1 MADIITK
8 EQREWLIE
16 KGYYEPDN
24 KTMNLKKLFAKHK
37 GKWLKEQQHETV
49 TGDDIEVEILDK
61 SESSVNEKVEPDKEE
76 KRIRSANS
84 DTNEAFL
91 DRVRLNAMLDLG
103 HISQEIYN
111 KGISNPSEAIAVINS
126 KMPLKESQM
135 ADFEAKFIDMVVS
148 QEKIKLLPP
157 AMLAK
162 AYNSLKKQAKDENN
176 ENAKTQ
182 LDAVSDRIDN
192 LITQAADKEGLYF
205 ADITN
210 IGDTYDGYMAMMD
223 AREADLDEQSPIKGK
238 VSVVRNYLNEQ
249 IAEYDDLMNL
259 NGENLNASELYER
272 YSKLEKEM
280 KKVELTPDHLQ
291 MLSSVKFTDEQGKP
305 VAQFVDKDGND
316 TPEYAEGCKIKED
329 SQLDTF
335 VKLAKAQVAQEEL
348 GSTADVEEICTP
360 ERLQEQVSSL
370 MYGASVVSKTEQG
383 IEEDLNAFTKDGKA
397 DKEKLKKF
405 VEDINKQGGM
415 TISPKVYETT
425 VNGVVNSSAA
435 FATRLGSKVG
445 KDKAVV
451 VQVLDSIKD
460 VDVRAEDRL
469 EVNNTKRKARIEM
482 LKRTLK
488 SDVSA
493 FVISAGISLASTA
506 SDAGITALTGGTNK
520 VAGMALGT
528 ALGVGM
534 TLVHIHRWRKNQKAQ
549 GKPCGLRAM
558 IKDRHLAPALVT
570 TALGSAALGFAVT
583 GNPKVAQI
591 LGYSS
596 MAVGM
601 ASGAINSAIDAKQMG
616 LSGVEAAVWGIAQ
629 AGTALGSGFAGRAA
643 AQGFVNHYNQA
654 HPENRI
660 FQHEETRT
668 TTTTVERTVVDVDKI
683 NADSDSF
690 LRRTWFKGDQAT
702 LDALIKQHGSA
713 EAVQYK
719 IGAGAIEVPALSEY
733 NNITKPVILTESW
746 AQQNGIDPRIIDV
759 VKNYPASSPEFQSAM
774 DMLRP
779 HYEHSQN
786 YVSTID
792 NAPLRP
798 DLYGHRDPAS
808 TYSANGDVPMKTQ
821 TENVTVSE
829 TILAPNKFVG
839 GLGMLG
845 QVGNTFG
852 KKLKERAGAL
862 LDRVKGFF
870 KHKKPE
876 VIEVIEDTP
885 EDTPEV
891 IEVIEDTPEEK
902 NVKKKEPKEVISKEL
917 LDEYKI
923 VYGTDLY
930 DFDKGEF
937 KGEEAKKAY
946 KKYYGMV
953 ETEFKAEPESKQQLG
968 FTAYMML
975 RKNEF
980 DKIVSQTRVLEKDKN
995 NPSVTA
1001 GKKYKE
1007 NLIKRR
1013 NEARVWEPVV
1023 VETRRSWKSSNLS
1036 PENMNKLTLTHF
1048 TKYLTHVAAQDE
1060 YVSDGS
1066 RNPDLN
1072 IDFKKHPKEIYVVST
1087 DKLLFGNEKEEVGK
1101 YVTFKGDESYL
1112 QKKQAVRVALDDLNG
1127 TNHNE
1132 KTNEVRARV
1141 KKGEKNKI
1149 NPNPK
1154 TVKSR

>member
-16 KGYYEPDN
+16 KGYYNPDD

-37 GKWLKEQQHETV
+37 GEWLKEQQLETV

-61 SESSVNEKVEPDKEE
+61 SESSVYEKVEPDKEE
-76 KRIRSANS
+76 KRDRSANS

-103 HISQEIYN
+103 HISQDIYD

-135 ADFEAKFIDMVVS
+135 ADFETKMVEIAVDK
-148 QEKIKLLPP
+148 QKLEFMP
-157 AMLAK
+157 ASMLAK
-162 AYNSLKKQAKDENN
+162 AYTLLKEQSKDDSNEVAKKYLQDVT
-176 ENAKTQ
+176 K
-182 LDAVSDRIDN
+182 RIDS
-192 LITQAADKEGLYF
+192 LIGQAANKEGLYYG
-205 ADITN
+205 DVTN
-210 IGDTYDGYMAMMD
+210 IADTYEGYMDMMGV
-223 AREADLDEQSPIKGK
+223 REPDLDADSSVKKQIPTAKAYLEQEVGK
-238 VSVVRNYLNEQ
+238 
-249 IAEYDDLMNL
+249 YDSLMNIDGKDL
-259 NGENLNASELYER
+259 DAVELYER
-272 YSKLEKEM
+272 FERIEKGL
-280 KKVELTPDHLQ
+280 KKVELTP
-291 MLSSVKFTDEQGKP
+291 EQIKMYENVRFFDQIKEP
-305 VAQFVDKDGND
+305 EAQFIDKDGKD
-316 TPEYAEGCKIKED
+316 CLGYSEGCSIKEG
-329 SQLDTF
+329 SKLDTF
-335 VKLAKAQVAQEEL
+335 IKAAKAQIIQEEL
-348 GSTADVEEICTP
+348 GSDASLEDICTP
-360 ERLQEQVSSL
+360 ERLEEQLSSII
-370 MYGASVVSKTEQG
+370 YSAAAVSKAKEIG
-383 IEEDLNAFTKDGKA
+383 ENIDEFTKDGKL
-397 DKEKLKKF
+397 DKEKMNKF
-405 VEDINKQGGM
+405 VSNLGTDGLVIDND
-415 TISPKVYETT
+415 VYEKTLD
-425 VNGVVNSSAA
+425 GVVNASGAYA
-435 FATRLGSKVG
+435 HRLGSKIG

-451 VQVLDSIKD
+451 MKVFDSVKD

-469 EVNNTKRKARIEM
+469 EINNTKRKARIEM

-488 SDVSA
+488 SGVSA
-493 FVISAGISLASTA
+493 FAISAGISLAGTA
-506 SDAGITALTGGTNK
+506 LSADAGLTAATGGMNK
-520 VAGMALGT
+520 VAGIALGT

-534 TLVHIHRWRKNQKAQ
+534 TLLHIHRWRKNQKAQ

-570 TALGSAALGFAVT
+570 TALGSAALGFAAT
-583 GNPKVAQI
+583 GNPGVATA
-591 LGYSS
+591 LGYSA

-601 ASGAINSAIDAKQMG
+601 SSGAINSAIDAKQMG

-629 AGTALGSGFAGRAA
+629 AGTALGSGFAGRAV

-702 LDALIKQHGSA
+702 LDALIEQHGSA

-746 AQQNGIDPRIIDV
+746 AQQNGIDPSIIDV

-779 HYEHSQN
+779 HYEHAQN

-829 TILAPNKFVG
+829 TILVPNKFVG

-845 QVGNTFG
+845 HIGRVFG
-852 KKLKERAGAL
+852 KRLKERAGAL
-862 LDRVKGFF
+862 LDGVKSVF
-870 KHKKPE
+870 KKQPEPKPE
-876 VIEVIEDTP
+876 PKQEQEPKP
-885 EDTPEV
+885 EP
-891 IEVIEDTPEEK
+891 
-902 NVKKKEPKEVISKEL
+902 KKEPKEVISKEL

-930 DFDKGEF
+930 DFAKGEF
-937 KGEEAKKAY
+937 IGRDEKEKNDMKKRY
-946 KKYYGMV
+946 NEYYGMV
-953 ETEFKAEPESKQQLG
+953 EAELMADDKRKDIG
-968 FTAYMML
+968 MTAYLRL
-975 RKNEF
+975 RKYEF
-980 DKIVSQTRVLEKDKN
+980 DKIMCDIPKESSYLDPKGEKQKEYLDK
-995 NPSVTA
+995 
-1001 GKKYKE
+1001 
-1007 NLIKRR
+1007 IKTEG
-1013 NEARVWEPVV
+1013 NDVRVWADDTKK
-1023 VETRRSWKSSNLS
+1023 TREAWQQSNLS
-1036 PENMNKLTLTHF
+1036 LDNKKKLTLSHF
-1048 TKYLTHVAAQDE
+1048 TKYLTHVKAKDE

-1072 IDFKKHPKEIYVVST
+1072 IDFKNHPKKIYVVST

-1112 QKKQAVRVALDDLNG
+1112 QKELAVRVALDDLNG
-1127 TNHNE
+1127 VKHNP
-1132 KTNEVRARV
+1132 KTNEVRKRV
-1141 KKGEKNKI
+1141 ENGEKNKGTAI
-1149 NPNPK
+1149 PK
-1154 TVKSR
+1154 NQSRGM

>member
-37 GKWLKEQQHETV
+37 GEWLKEQQLETV

-61 SESSVNEKVEPDKEE
+61 SESSVYEKVEPDKEE
-76 KRIRSANS
+76 KRDRSANS

-103 HISQEIYN
+103 HISQDIYD

-280 KKVELTPDHLQ
+280 KKVELTPEHLQ
-291 MLSSVKFTDEQGKP
+291 MLSSVKFTDEQGEP

-316 TPEYAEGCKIKED
+316 ALEYTEGCKIKED

-451 VQVLDSIKD
+451 VQVLDSVKD

-469 EVNNTKRKARIEM
+469 EINNTKRKARIEM

-488 SDVSA
+488 SGVSA
-493 FVISAGISLASTA
+493 FAISAGISLASTA

-520 VAGMALGT
+520 VAGIALGT

-601 ASGAINSAIDAKQMG
+601 SSGAINSAIDAKQMG

-629 AGTALGSGFAGRAA
+629 AGTALGSGFAGRAV

-702 LDALIKQHGSA
+702 LDALIEQHGSA

-746 AQQNGIDPRIIDV
+746 AQQNGIDPSIIDV

-779 HYEHSQN
+779 HYEHAQN

-829 TILAPNKFVG
+829 TILVPNKFVG

-845 QVGNTFG
+845 QVGRVFG
-852 KKLKERAGAL
+852 KRLKERAGAL
-862 LDRVKGFF
+862 LDGVKSVF
-870 KHKKPE
+870 KKQPEPKPE
-876 VIEVIEDTP
+876 PKQEQEPKP
-885 EDTPEV
+885 EP
-891 IEVIEDTPEEK
+891 
-902 NVKKKEPKEVISKEL
+902 KKEPKEVISKEL

-930 DFDKGEF
+930 DFAKGEF
-937 KGEEAKKAY
+937 IGRDEKEKNDMKKRY
-946 KKYYGMV
+946 NEYYGMV
-953 ETEFKAEPESKQQLG
+953 EAELMADDKRKDIG
-968 FTAYMML
+968 MTAYLRL
-975 RKNEF
+975 RKYEF
-980 DKIVSQTRVLEKDKN
+980 DKIMCDIPKESSYLDPKGEKQ
-995 NPSVTA
+995 
-1001 GKKYKE
+1001 KE
-1007 NLIKRR
+1007 YLDRIKTEG
-1013 NEARVWEPVV
+1013 NDVRVWADDTKK
-1023 VETRRSWKSSNLS
+1023 TREAWQQSNLS
-1036 PENMNKLTLTHF
+1036 LDNKKKLTLSHF
-1048 TKYLTHVAAQDE
+1048 TKYLTHVKAKDE

-1066 RNPDLN
+1066 RDPNSN
-1072 IDFKKHPKEIYVVST
+1072 IDFKNHPKKIYVVST

-1112 QKKQAVRVALDDLNG
+1112 QKELAVRVALDDLNG
-1127 TNHNE
+1127 VKHNP
-1132 KTNEVRARV
+1132 KTNEVIKRV
-1141 KKGEKNKI
+1141 EKGEKNKGTAI
-1149 NPNPK
+1149 PK
-1154 TVKSR
+1154 NQSRGM